1 MLAPGGWLVLEHHH
15 DQAAAVAELLGAA
28 GLQERRQERDLEGQM
43 RFAVAR
49 RSNP

>member
-1 MLAPGGWLVLEHHH
+1 MGPIGWQEW
-15 DQAAAVAELLGAA
+15 QRRQEKEKEW
-28 GLQERRQERDLEGQM
+28 ERRQERDLEGQL